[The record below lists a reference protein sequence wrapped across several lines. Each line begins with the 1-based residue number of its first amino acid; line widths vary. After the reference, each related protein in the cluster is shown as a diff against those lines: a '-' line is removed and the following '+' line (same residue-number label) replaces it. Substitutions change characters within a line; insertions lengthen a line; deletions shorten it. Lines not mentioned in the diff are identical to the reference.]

1 MPPTMTR
8 VPLTLCTPSAKCPSG
23 ADKRSLLG
31 RNSCSGLEKTATPAF
46 ACSFLVYSVGV
57 NPYFNLH
64 LQIWEGGALVSER
77 ITKSVW
83 GETKARTAPSFGQPP
98 RLDSVLI
105 PPTFCAIIW
114 MGGVRVLLAVGEPG
128 VFPAFFC

>member
-23 ADKRSLLG
+23 ADKRSLPG

-64 LQIWEGGALVSER
+64 LQIWEGGLWFQRELQSQFGGRPRLGQLQALVNPTLRFSSYSAH
-77 ITKSVW
+77 ILCNYFD
-83 GETKARTAPSFGQPP
+83 GGGQSFAC
-98 RLDSVLI
+98 S
-105 PPTFCAIIW
+105 W
-114 MGGVRVLLAVGEPG
+114 
-128 VFPAFFC
+128 